1 MAKKILLEN
10 LSMQELI
17 QLLLKK
23 INSKSAQSI
32 DEDNDEFDNDYKR
45 WGWS

>member
-23 INSKSAQSI
+23 INSKSTQSI

-45 WGWS
+45 

>member
-23 INSKSAQSI
+23 INSKSTQRI
-32 DEDNDEFDNDYKR
+32 DEDSDEFDNDYKR